1 MATPWTSLTEG
12 TNESGSSSSPEH
24 AKELFYDLG
33 HVLER
38 LWIIYEAMLRGT
50 PVPDSDDVLSQIEA
64 ALHRLSTRQGGR
76 TGAES

>member
-1 MATPWTSLTEG
+1 
-12 TNESGSSSSPEH
+12 
-24 AKELFYDLG
+24 LG

-64 ALHRLSTRQGGR
+64 ALRRLSTRQGGLI
-76 TGAES
+76 GAES

>member
-1 MATPWTSLTEG
+1 
-12 TNESGSSSSPEH
+12 
-24 AKELFYDLG
+24 
-33 HVLER
+33 
-38 LWIIYEAMLRGT
+38 MLRGT